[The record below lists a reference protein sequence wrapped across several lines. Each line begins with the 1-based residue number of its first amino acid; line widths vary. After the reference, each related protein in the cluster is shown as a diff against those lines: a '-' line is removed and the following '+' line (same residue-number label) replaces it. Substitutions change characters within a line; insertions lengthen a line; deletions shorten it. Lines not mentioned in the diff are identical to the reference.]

1 MPFFSQSR
9 LPLTGGS
16 NFPFT
21 QKSLLIPDAP
31 PVDDRSMIDP
41 KHPKNLPPP
50 GEMHKPWRRGA
61 CNKHEPPDDP
71 DKRAESP
78 RTRLEG
84 GTRVSRARQLGW
96 SALTFKRRS
105 TAPPKAVAK
114 HIVHY
119 PKPCVGPPGMHPI
132 APRPG
137 NRKKWGSDRR
147 VASDFSGA
155 FFCVSKTLSFD
166 RG

>member
-1 MPFFSQSR
+1 
-9 LPLTGGS
+9 
-16 NFPFT
+16 
-21 QKSLLIPDAP
+21 
-31 PVDDRSMIDP
+31 
-41 KHPKNLPPP
+41 
-50 GEMHKPWRRGA
+50 MHKPWRRGA

-119 PKPCVGPPGMHPI
+119 PKPCVGPPEMHPI

-137 NRKKWGSDRR
+137 NRKKRGSDRR
-147 VASDFSGA
+147 VASDFSAA
-155 FFCVSKTLSFD
+155 FFFSQRHFLLTGGSNFPFFRPKREAGTTHVIML
-166 RG
+166 RV

>member
-1 MPFFSQSR
+1 M
-9 LPLTGGS
+9 TGGS

-21 QKSLLIPDAP
+21 RKSLLILDAP

-41 KHPKNLPPP
+41 KHPKNLPPH

-114 HIVHY
+114 HKEHY
-119 PKPCVGPPGMHPI
+119 PKPCVGHPGIHPI
-132 APRPG
+132 ASSCG
-137 NRKKWGSDRR
+137 IGKNRVPID
-147 VASDFSGA
+147 ASRQIFRWLFFLSQRLFPLFSA
-155 FFCVSKTLSFD
+155 
-166 RG
+166 